1 MKGENVSDNSNNSG
15 STPTILLVDDEE
27 MVLNSLKSFFAI
39 ESDYSL
45 EAYTSPLQA
54 LEAIEG
60 CRNHFDLVI
69 SDYLMP
75 EMDGIT
81 FLAKVKEK
89 RPLVPRILLTGYADK
104 ENAIKAINNVGLYQY
119 IEKPWDNEDLRLIIR
134 NGLEK
139 TVLLKQLEEKIREVE
154 RAQHDLSEV
163 QKDILRV
170 FA

>member
-1 MKGENVSDNSNNSG
+1 MKGENVSDNSNSNG
-15 STPTILLVDDEE
+15 TTPTILLVDDEE
-27 MVLNSLKSFFAI
+27 MVLSSIKSFFAI
-39 ESDYSL
+39 ETDYKL
-45 EAYTSPLQA
+45 ATYTSPIKA
-54 LEAIEG
+54 LEDVEQ
-60 CRNHFDLVI
+60 NHFDLVI

-139 TVLLKQLEEKIREVE
+139 TVLLKQLEEKILQVE
-154 RAQHDLSEV
+154 RAQRDLSEV
-163 QKDILRV
+163 HKDILRV